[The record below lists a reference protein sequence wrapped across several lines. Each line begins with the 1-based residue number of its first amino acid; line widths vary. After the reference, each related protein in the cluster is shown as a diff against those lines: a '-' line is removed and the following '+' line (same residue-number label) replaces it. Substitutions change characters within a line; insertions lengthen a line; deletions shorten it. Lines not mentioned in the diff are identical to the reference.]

1 MGNFVH
7 HHCGCT
13 LTYPPLTYPKRS
25 QGKILIYVQI
35 HFVELPFQLVLNIF
49 HETNMVSCR
58 GMLIMLERINVSLCS
73 FKRTKL
79 ILSIRSAATISQQYT
94 YKSNRLKLNV
104 KLYLE
109 NDPTDYFKI
118 SDNLVAGFRKDN
130 VIFKE
135 GLTNIA
141 EWTSPTVLPSFF

>member
-1 MGNFVH
+1 MK
-7 HHCGCT
+7 
-13 LTYPPLTYPKRS
+13 LT
-25 QGKILIYVQI
+25 V
-35 HFVELPFQLVLNIF
+35 
-49 HETNMVSCR
+49 VSCR

-79 ILSIRSAATISQQYT
+79 ILLIRSAATISQQYT

-109 NDPTDYFKI
+109 NDPTDYSKI
-118 SDNLVAGFRKDN
+118 SDNLVAGSKKDN

-141 EWTSPTVLPSFF
+141 EWTSPKVLPSFS